1 MTLFLLV
8 SDYIFVSH
16 RSFQF
21 QEEDRQKLFEAKL
34 QQIEVCFPAILPLLV
49 HLFNDFRTSLGVRTT
64 PPVTAGGYFFSRTRR
79 RTAHHYI
86 EREKGPKWTKVQC
99 HNRQKKNKNKMK
111 SSTTSCTRNSPDPS
125 KCSQKAKT
133 LELLRTSHT
142 PALHLI
148 QEKPLNGAQGRV
160 DTIKY
165 RLIAMQP

>member
-99 HNRQKKNKNKMK
+99 HNRQKKK
-111 SSTTSCTRNSPDPS
+111 
-125 KCSQKAKT
+125 QK
-133 LELLRTSHT
+133 
-142 PALHLI
+142 
-148 QEKPLNGAQGRV
+148 QNEKQYS
-160 DTIKY
+160 I
-165 RLIAMQP
+165 MH